1 MVTHRLQLSMK
12 DMKYLTPW
20 IPVSRASQ
28 RSVCIN
34 SPGFVVRATICLG
47 NGFRVCFAFVQA
59 AQSKVGSSLGVS
71 KPSTNPPFFVHCS
84 PLTPIWPNFL
94 CQSSQLLEVSLIT
107 LLRSLW
113 SVSPSSKYILS
124 TLCPMAIKFLLK
136 SHMHLTQYVDQVCI
150 ICSSVKV
157 TLCPPMSS
165 IDGVCTC
172 TTPLTHISVDLVIVL

>member
-1 MVTHRLQLSMK
+1 MATHQLQSSMK

-28 RSVCIN
+28 RSVCVN
-34 SPGFVVRATICLG
+34 SPGFVVHAPICLG

-84 PLTPIWPNFL
+84 PLMPIWPNFL

-107 LLRSLW
+107 LPCSLW
-113 SVSPSSKYILS
+113 SVSPLSKYILS
-124 TLCPMAIKFLLK
+124 TLCPMAIKFFCL
-136 SHMHLTQYVDQVCI
+136 SY
-150 ICSSVKV
+150 SSVV
-157 TLCPPMSS
+157 PLPIFVCPPVSS
-165 IDGVCTC
+165 RRVTENKLLGALGTY
-172 TTPLTHISVDLVIVL
+172 